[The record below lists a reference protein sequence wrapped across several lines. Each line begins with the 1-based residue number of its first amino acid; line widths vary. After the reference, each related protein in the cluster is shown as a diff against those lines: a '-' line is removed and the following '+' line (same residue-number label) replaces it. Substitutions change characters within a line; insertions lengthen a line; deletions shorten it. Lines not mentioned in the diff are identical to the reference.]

1 MKIKEEKKII
11 FQSIINKSVNKKEA
25 SIILIIKYNGST
37 EQQQK
42 EACDVNKLKWEK
54 GSHWMNQREPLHS
67 SHNTERK
74 TGYSCLWSSVT
85 YMDISNPNKC
95 CTTMITWL

>member
-1 MKIKEEKKII
+1 MG
-11 FQSIINKSVNKKEA
+11 
-25 SIILIIKYNGST
+25 LL

-67 SHNTERK
+67 SHNTDREK
-74 TGYSCLWSSVT
+74 
-85 YMDISNPNKC
+85 D
-95 CTTMITWL
+95 WLQLSLQLCHLHGHI

>member
-1 MKIKEEKKII
+1 MG
-11 FQSIINKSVNKKEA
+11 
-25 SIILIIKYNGST
+25 LL

-74 TGYSCLWSSVT
+74 IG
-85 YMDISNPNKC
+85 
-95 CTTMITWL
+95 

>member
-1 MKIKEEKKII
+1 MG
-11 FQSIINKSVNKKEA
+11 
-25 SIILIIKYNGST
+25 LL

-74 TGYSCLWSSVT
+74 TGYSCLCSSVT

-95 CTTMITWL
+95 CTTMSTWL